1 VSQMILPYNCA
12 ECSDYYSSISFIPLS
27 I

>member
-1 VSQMILPYNCA
+1 MILPYNCA